1 MVVPAETGKI
11 TGEGLSCTSTCTTT
25 VSDGEEVTLA
35 TSGNTGYY
43 CSPMERFRM
52 TSDLTKKTS
61 RNHTLKALPGGPYTA
76 KYVYIVLPF
85 GGTSSF
91 YTAQVSASAK
101 GGVSPYTYLWSGK
114 ATSPKAAAT
123 AYIWP
128 KRTDVPA
135 KVTVTVSDK
144 LVATKARG
152 ARTSS
157 AEATI
162 NLPSASAAQS
172 GSTDSFAFEVPLG
185 GELNFVWGGKGTVT
199 ARSEDATVASVA
211 VSSAVI
217 RVTGMAIGETYVGV
231 RTEEGEWW
239 LPVKV
244 R

>member
-1 MVVPAETGKI
+1 
-11 TGEGLSCTSTCTTT
+11 
-25 VSDGEEVTLA
+25 
-35 TSGNTGYY
+35 
-43 CSPMERFRM
+43 M